1 MKKRRLGETDLY
13 VSELGLGCMSFPD
26 DPKEV
31 RDIVDA
37 ALYAGINFFDTAD
50 LYDGGRN
57 EQLLGDALKGRRS
70 EAIIATKVG
79 NEMTP
84 DGKTWSWN
92 PTKSYIKKAVKGSI
106 QRLGIDYIDLYQLH
120 GGTMED
126 NVEETIEAFD
136 ELKRE
141 GVIRQYGISSIRP
154 TVIHRFLNESAGVSV
169 MMQYNMLDRRP
180 ELYFPMIEQ
189 FGRSVIAR
197 GTVAKGLLTEQFV
210 QRLGRGQSF
219 LDYDEKQ
226 LHDVIHRLHETEN
239 DLHAAAIHFNLYDP
253 TVATTLIGSRTKEQL
268 IDSVTA
274 YETEIPRTVI
284 EQLRTIAPKQ
294 QYAAHNV
301 AWYDEP

>member
-79 NEMTP
+79 NEMNP

-92 PTKSYIKKAVKGSI
+92 PTKSYMKEAVKKSI

-126 NVEETIEAFD
+126 
-136 ELKRE
+136 
-141 GVIRQYGISSIRP
+141 
-154 TVIHRFLNESAGVSV
+154 
-169 MMQYNMLDRRP
+169 
-180 ELYFPMIEQ
+180 
-189 FGRSVIAR
+189 
-197 GTVAKGLLTEQFV
+197 
-210 QRLGRGQSF
+210 
-219 LDYDEKQ
+219 
-226 LHDVIHRLHETEN
+226 
-239 DLHAAAIHFNLYDP
+239 
-253 TVATTLIGSRTKEQL
+253 
-268 IDSVTA
+268 
-274 YETEIPRTVI
+274 
-284 EQLRTIAPKQ
+284 
-294 QYAAHNV
+294 
-301 AWYDEP
+301 